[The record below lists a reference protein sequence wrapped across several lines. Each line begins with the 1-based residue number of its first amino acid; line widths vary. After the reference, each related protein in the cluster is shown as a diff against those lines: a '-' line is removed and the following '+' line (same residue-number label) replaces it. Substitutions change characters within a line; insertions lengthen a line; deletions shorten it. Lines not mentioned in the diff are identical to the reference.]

1 MDKILKKLNKVIEI
15 TNSEEF
21 KKADRMIK
29 DVVKLKDDIKKYCEK
44 QGIFELES
52 DNGKVSYDT
61 RDQIRYDTS
70 LLSDEVK
77 KEIQYTGK
85 TFLSRYEKK

>member
-1 MDKILKKLNKVIEI
+1 MDKILKKLDKVIEI

>member
-1 MDKILKKLNKVIEI
+1 MDKILKKLDKVIEI

-29 DVVKLKDDIKKYCEK
+29 DVSKLKEDIKKYCEK

-52 DNGKVSYDT
+52 INGKVSYDT

-77 KEIQYTGK
+77 KEIQNTTK